1 MLVMLAL
8 VRAIDGASAPI
19 VTNVEIKVDDANL
32 WAGATAGTKSLLA
45 QRTKKID
52 VMKGLYYSAED
63 KELLA
68 DHNAM
73 IENSEYLAEYFASWY
88 TQGLY
93 IVIMD
98 PDRADVYLYLLSIVK
113 DRLAVIAASLNGLAK
128 KKTSNRDFQNIRQEM
143 IIQVEATA
151 KAVDK
156 LIKTIKTYVR

>member
-1 MLVMLAL
+1 
-8 VRAIDGASAPI
+8 
-19 VTNVEIKVDDANL
+19 
-32 WAGATAGTKSLLA
+32 
-45 QRTKKID
+45 
-52 VMKGLYYSAED
+52 MKGLYYSAED